1 MAATAMDNA
10 RGTPRVRADA
20 SGGNAAD
27 SAAPAGGL
35 GRLFAERAAQT
46 PGALAFVD
54 QAGREG
60 WCGRPR
66 IAWSYGATQP
76 MIERLAA
83 FFSGLGLARE
93 AAVAVCLPA
102 GSETLITL
110 LALERAGLT
119 PCLLPLAWP
128 RDDLARAV
136 EATGAVAVVTQSM
149 VGALKP
155 AETFRDIAMA
165 YYGLRFVT
173 AFGPQP
179 PDGVLDLD
187 RVMVDERPILA
198 GRGEGT
204 ASVQAPD
211 AADPPAREPGIV
223 TLARRGE
230 EIEAAFRPASSWIAA
245 ACAFLEVAHYAPGE
259 RILHLVAPDDLMG
272 LATGFVPALL
282 TGAPLELHG
291 LFDGPAL
298 AASLARGE
306 ATRLVAPGW
315 MESALA
321 SAALPASVTG
331 LVLLH
336 AAPTRFRARTAA
348 TCPVVDVLA
357 LEPWAL
363 VSRARSRGGQ
373 VAIRLDARAAGA
385 ADPLVRR
392 DEDGGLRVC
401 GPSTQA
407 RRVVRGQVEA
417 DAPEWRETPWCADVF
432 AGIVIGVS

>member
-1 MAATAMDNA
+1 MAATAIDGA
-10 RGTPRVRADA
+10 REASAGRDDA
-20 SGGNAAD
+20 
-27 SAAPAGGL
+27 AAPPGGL
-35 GRLFAERAAQT
+35 GTLFAERARQM

-54 QAGREG
+54 QAGREA

-66 IAWSYGATQP
+66 IAWSYGAAQP

-83 FFSGLGLARE
+83 FFSGLGLPPE
-93 AAVAVCLPA
+93 APVAVCLPA
-102 GSETLITL
+102 GSETLLTL

-136 EATGAVAVVTQSM
+136 EATGAVAVVTQSV

-155 AETFRDIAMA
+155 AETFRDIAMG

-187 RVMVDERPILA
+187 RVMIDERPILA
-198 GRGEGT
+198 GGGEG
-204 ASVQAPD
+204 AGDRAVR
-211 AADPPAREPGIV
+211 AAGSAAAREPGIV
-223 TLARRGE
+223 TLARRGGQAGGEPE
-230 EIEAAFRPASSWIAA
+230 EIEAALRPASSWIAA
-245 ACAFLEVAHYAPGE
+245 ACAFLEVAQYEPGE
-259 RILHLVAPDDLMG
+259 RIVHLVAPDDLMG
-272 LATGFVPALL
+272 LATGFLAALL

-306 ATRLVAPGW
+306 PTRLVAPGW
-315 MESALA
+315 MEGALA
-321 SAALPASVTG
+321 ATALPPSVRG

-336 AAPTRFRARTAA
+336 AAPTRFRARAAA
-348 TCPVVDVLA
+348 TGPIVDVLA

-363 VSRARSRGGQ
+363 LTRARARGGQ
-373 VAIRLDARAAGA
+373 VALRLDARSGA
-385 ADPLVRR
+385 DADPRVRR
-392 DEDGGLRVC
+392 DDEGRLSVC
-401 GPSTQA
+401 GASTQA
-407 RRVVRGQVEA
+407 RRVVRGQIEA
-417 DAPEWRETPWCADVF
+417 QLPEWRETPWRADVF

>member
-1 MAATAMDNA
+1 MAATAIHGA
-10 RGTPRVRADA
+10 REA
-20 SGGNAAD
+20 SVAHDDTAT
-27 SAAPAGGL
+27 APPPGGL
-35 GRLFAERAAQT
+35 GALFAERAAQT

-54 QAGREG
+54 QAGREA

-66 IAWSYGATQP
+66 IAWSYGAAQP

-83 FFSGLGLARE
+83 FFAGLGLAPE
-93 AAVAVCLPA
+93 APVAVCLPA
-102 GSETLITL
+102 GSETLLTL

-119 PCLLPLAWP
+119 TCLLPLAWP

-136 EATGAVAVVTQSM
+136 EATGAVAVVTQSV

-155 AETFRDIAMA
+155 AETFRDIAMG

-187 RVMVDERPILA
+187 RVMIDERPILA
-198 GRGEGT
+198 GGGEG
-204 ASVQAPD
+204 AGEKAAGAREAP
-211 AADPPAREPGIV
+211 APREPGIV
-223 TLARRGE
+223 TLARREE

-245 ACAFLEVAHYAPGE
+245 ARAFLDVAQYQPGE
-259 RILHLVAPDDLMG
+259 RIVHLVAPDDLMG
-272 LATGFVPALL
+272 LATGFLAALL

-306 ATRLVAPGW
+306 PTRLVAPGW

-321 SAALPASVTG
+321 ATALPPSVRG

-336 AAPTRFRARTAA
+336 AAPTRFRARAA
-348 TCPVVDVLA
+348 AAGPIVDVLA

-363 VSRARSRGGQ
+363 LTRARARGGQ
-373 VAIRLDARAAGA
+373 VALRLDARSGA
-385 ADPLVRR
+385 DTDPLVRR
-392 DEDGGLRVC
+392 SEEGRLSVRGA
-401 GPSTQA
+401 STRA

-417 DAPEWRETPWCADVF
+417 EVPEWRETPWRADVF

>member
-1 MAATAMDNA
+1 MAATAIEGA
-10 RGTPRVRADA
+10 REA
-20 SGGNAAD
+20 GGARDHATAAT
-27 SAAPAGGL
+27 AVTARPAGL
-35 GRLFAERAAQT
+35 GGLFAERAAQT
-46 PGALAFVD
+46 PGVLAFVD
-54 QAGREG
+54 QAGREA

-66 IAWSYGATQP
+66 IAWSYGAALP

-83 FFSGLGLARE
+83 FFAGLGLAPE
-93 AAVAVCLPA
+93 APVAVCLPA
-102 GSETLITL
+102 GSETLLTL

-136 EATGAVAVVTQSM
+136 EATGAVAVVTQSA

-155 AETFRDIAMA
+155 AETFRDIAMG

-187 RVMVDERPILA
+187 RVMIDERPILA
-198 GRGEGT
+198 GGGESAGDRAGRT
-204 ASVQAPD
+204 PEGSA
-211 AADPPAREPGIV
+211 AREPGIV
-223 TLARRGE
+223 TLALRGA

-245 ACAFLEVAHYAPGE
+245 ARAFLEVAQYQPHE
-259 RILHLVAPDDLMG
+259 RIVHLVAPDDLMG
-272 LATGFVPALL
+272 LATGFVAALL

-306 ATRLVAPGW
+306 PTRLVAPGW
-315 MESALA
+315 MEGALA
-321 SAALPASVTG
+321 ATALPASVRG

-336 AAPTRFRARTAA
+336 AAPTRFRARAA
-348 TCPVVDVLA
+348 AAGPIVDVLA

-363 VSRARSRGGQ
+363 LTHPRARGGQ
-373 VAIRLDARAAGA
+373 VALRLDARSGA
-385 ADPLVRR
+385 DADPLVRR
-392 DEDGGLRVC
+392 DDEGRLSVRGA
-401 GPSTQA
+401 STQA

-417 DAPEWRETPWCADVF
+417 DLPDWRETSWRADVF